1 MPSSGCRGYHGS
13 RSMRRFMINRFFI
26 YFMLLILPACSKPD
40 TKKIERD
47 FDSLKLKEIQ
57 RISVNENPK
66 NLIFKRYKNNL
77 FIASTDN
84 NTLQR
89 YRIDENGSLY
99 LVLSKVIPEGKGP
112 GELFGSGS
120 VEIDSNGNIF
130 IIGKDLLRITC
141 FNQNFD
147 FIDTT
152 YINETV
158 SNIMVGYQSSALL
171 EDRYLIFAVVPLEI
185 KSNEFFVYDIHT
197 NAIVDNFGREIMV
210 EEPKSAQSLL
220 DDIIPIMGV
229 FSQCGK
235 TLYRMT
241 FEPRIYLYRDFQ
253 LLKTLDLNTLFS
265 EYGYTFTPPV
275 KGKIKSSPGYISNY
289 YMNVNKTRKAPYL
302 CFYDSAGNRLLLT
315 VFDESGNI
323 CKKYRIEGAPF
334 TFYGEEQDKDILVYW
349 YDDVLIFRKGQELV
363 LYKIVEEQE

>member
-1 MPSSGCRGYHGS
+1 
-13 RSMRRFMINRFFI
+13 MINRFFI

-47 FDSLKLKEIQ
+47 FDSLKLNEIQ
-57 RISVNENPK
+57 RISVKENPK
-66 NLIFKRYKNNL
+66 NLIFKRHKNNL

-99 LVLSKVIPEGKGP
+99 LLLSKVIPEGKGP

-120 VEIDSNGNIF
+120 VQIDSKGNIF
-130 IIGKDLLRITC
+130 IIGKDLLRISC
-141 FNQNFD
+141 FDPNFD

-152 YINETV
+152 YINDTV
-158 SNIMVGYQSSALL
+158 SNIMVGYQSSAFL

-185 KSNEFFVYDIHT
+185 ESKEFFVFDIRS
-197 NAIVDNFGREIMV
+197 NEIVENFGRKIMV

-235 TLYRMT
+235 TLFRMT
-241 FEPRIYLYRDFQ
+241 FEPKIYLYRDFQ
-253 LLKTLDLNTLFS
+253 LLKTLDLNGLFS
-265 EYGYTFTPPV
+265 EYGFIFTPPV

-289 YMNVNKTRKAPYL
+289 YMNVNKSRKEPYL
-302 CFYDSAGNRLLLT
+302 CFYDPDGNRLLLT
-315 VFDESGNI
+315 VFDESGDI
-323 CKKYRIEGAPF
+323 REKYQIAGDPF
-334 TFYGEEQDKDILVYW
+334 IFYGDEQEKDILVYW
-349 YDDVLIFRKGQELV
+349 YDDILVFRKGQELI
-363 LYKIVEEQE
+363 LYKIAEEQE